1 MGVTQ
6 VEYRGMTIKAGAFE
20 VVAIGRFV
28 VSLSI
33 ARADEPVADRK
44 TKFFEPPSEDGFFD
58 TPELGLEIAVAFGRA
73 IIDGEIPGLT
83 VDDL

>member
-1 MGVTQ
+1 MGVTET
-6 VEYRGMTIKAGAFE
+6 EYRGMTIKAGAFE

-28 VSLSI
+28 VSVSI

-44 TKFFEPPSEDGFFD
+44 AKFFEPPSEDGFFD
-58 TPELGLEIAVAFGRA
+58 SPEEGLQVAVAFARA